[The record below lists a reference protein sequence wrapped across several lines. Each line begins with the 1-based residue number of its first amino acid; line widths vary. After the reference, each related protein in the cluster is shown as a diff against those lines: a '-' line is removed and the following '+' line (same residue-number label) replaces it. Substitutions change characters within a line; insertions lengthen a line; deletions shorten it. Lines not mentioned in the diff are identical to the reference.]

1 MRSLGKLGIRL
12 AWFVALISSMPA
24 TAYAQASIAG
34 IVKDTS
40 GAVLPGVTV
49 EAASPALLEKVRSAV
64 TDGSGLYQIV
74 SLVPGTYT
82 VTFTLPGFNT
92 VKREGVEL
100 AGSFTAKIDAD
111 MRVGALE
118 ETITVTGETPVV
130 DVQNTRRQRVIDREV
145 IDNIP
150 TSRTAYDL
158 ASLIPGVSR
167 SGLTNQDVGGSSSSG
182 NPIGS
187 VGIHGSRTGDQMML
201 RNGIE
206 TVGQASTG
214 FSTPSNINPVATQE
228 VNVDTAS
235 AGSEHTTGGIRINVI
250 PREGSNSFSG
260 ALYTAYASPS
270 WQNDNLTDALKA
282 TGLRTGDRLKNNV
295 DFNPG
300 VGGPLKKDKVW
311 FFVSGR
317 YKNSANYAA
326 GMYYDKNFNNP
337 NVWTFEPDLS
347 KPAANPSI
355 WKGGSLRLAWQA
367 SAKNKFGLSW
377 QDDVLSY
384 APTSVSLTL
393 APEAAQN
400 RVYPLQR
407 QVQIDW
413 TSPVSNRILLEG
425 GVNRYRAASN
435 LATLPGLSPQMIH
448 TTEQSTGLVF
458 RALDSNRL
466 APTYSMHK
474 RLTLSYITG
483 AHAVKVGF
491 NHTNGWNQFT
501 NESLNPLSYRLN
513 NGVPNQLSQRAFPIR
528 TQTDMEHN
536 LGFFA
541 QDKWTISRLTAA
553 AGLRYSY
560 VSVGWPEQQ
569 LGPSPLTPAR
579 NVTFPAVHGNLTWHD
594 LTPSLGAVYD
604 LFGTGKTA
612 VKVSV
617 NRYLENGSAGGP
629 IFTDPNPINSL
640 ITQTT
645 RSWTDA
651 NRNYVA
657 DCNLTSA
664 LANGECGALA
674 NANFGLPVP
683 GATYDPAL
691 MHGWGKR
698 GFNWEFSTGVQ
709 HEILTRTSV
718 DVSYFRRAYGNFRV
732 TDNRVLAASDFDRF
746 DVTAPADPRLPGG
759 GNYVIHDM
767 YNLNPAKFGLPSD
780 NFVTL
785 ASNYGDQIEYWH
797 GVDFNMT
804 ARFVEGLLVQG
815 GSSTGRTIT
824 DNCDVLAKL
833 PEPAESRSTNTGL
846 TTVANVV
853 PLEYCHNA
861 TNWLTQVKFLASY
874 TIPRIDVRV
883 SGTLQN
889 LPGPEVLANYA
900 LPTAVAARTLGRPL
914 SGGTANVNVGLLR
927 PGTVFGD
934 RVNQVDFRVG
944 KLLRFGRYRATV
956 SVDFYNALNV
966 GAIMA
971 QNNTFGSSWLR
982 PTSIMPARFAKL
994 GLQFDF

>member
-1 MRSLGKLGIRL
+1 M
-12 AWFVALISSMPA
+12 
-24 TAYAQASIAG
+24 
-34 IVKDTS
+34 
-40 GAVLPGVTV
+40 LPGVTV
-49 EAASPALLEKVRSAV
+49 EAASPALLEKVRSV
-64 TDGSGLYQIV
+64 VSDGTGQYQIV
-74 SLVPGTYT
+74 NLVPGSYT
-82 VTFTLPGFNT
+82 VTFSLPGFNT
-92 VKREGVEL
+92 VKREGIVL
-100 AGSFTAKIDAD
+100 SGSFTAKIDAE

-118 ETITVTGETPVV
+118 ETITVTGETPIV
-130 DVQNTRRQRVIDREV
+130 DVQNTKRQRVIDREV

-158 ASLIPGVSR
+158 AALIPGVSR
-167 SGLTNQDVGGSSSSG
+167 AGLTNQDVGGSSSSG

-214 FSTPSNINPVATQE
+214 FSTPININPVATQE

-235 AGSEHTTGGIRINVI
+235 AGAEHTTGGVRINVI
-250 PREGSNSFSG
+250 PREGSNKFSG
-260 ALYTAYASPS
+260 ALFTSYASPS
-270 WQNDNLTDALKA
+270 WQNDNLSQALKDR
-282 TGLRTGDRLKNNV
+282 GLRTGDRLKDNF

-300 VGGPLKKDKVW
+300 FGGPLKQDRLW

-337 NVWTFEPDLS
+337 NVWVFEPDLS

-355 WKGGSLRLAWQA
+355 WKGGQLRLAWQA
-367 SAKNKFGLSW
+367 TAKNKFGLSW
-377 QDDVLSY
+377 QEDSLRY
-384 APTSVSLTL
+384 APTSVSFTL

-407 QVQIDW
+407 QIQIDW
-413 TSPVSNRILLEG
+413 TSPINNRILLEG

-435 LATLPGLSPQMIH
+435 LAAMTGLSPAMIN

-466 APTYSMHK
+466 APTYSLHK
-474 RLTLSYITG
+474 RFTASYVTG
-483 AHAVKVGF
+483 SHAVKVGF

-513 NGVPNQLSQRAFPIR
+513 NGVPNQLSQRVFPIQ
-528 TQTDMEHN
+528 TETDMEAN
-536 LGFFA
+536 LGLFA
-541 QDKWTISRLTAA
+541 QDKWTFKRLTAA
-553 AGLRYSY
+553 YGVRYSY
-560 VSVGWPEQQ
+560 VSVGWPEQH
-569 LGPSPLTPAR
+569 LGPAPLAPTR
-579 NVTFPAVHGNLTWHD
+579 NLTFPAAHGNLTWHD
-594 LTPSLGAVYD
+594 LTPNLGAVYD
-604 LFGTGKTA
+604 VFGSGKTA
-612 VKVSV
+612 IKVSL
-617 NRYLENGSAGGP
+617 NKYLENGSAGGP

-645 RSWTDA
+645 RSWTDT

-657 DCNLTSA
+657 DCNLISP
-664 LANGECGALA
+664 LANGECGAMA
-674 NANFGLPVP
+674 NANFGLAVP
-683 GATYDPAL
+683 GATYDPKL

-698 GFNWEFSTGVQ
+698 AFNWEFSTGVQ
-709 HEILTRTSV
+709 QQLLARTSL

-732 TDNRVLAASDFDRF
+732 TDNRVLSAADFDKF
-746 DVTAPADPRLPGG
+746 DVTAPADPGLPGG

-785 ASNYGDQIEYWH
+785 ASNFGDQTEYWH
-797 GVDFNMT
+797 GVDFNLT
-804 ARFVEGLLVQG
+804 SRLHGLLVQG
-815 GSSTGRTIT
+815 GSSTGRTVT
-824 DNCDVLAKL
+824 DNCQVLAKL
-833 PEPAESRSTNTGL
+833 PEPPETRSANTGL
-846 TTVANVV
+846 TTAANIA

-861 TNWLTQVKFLASY
+861 TNWLTQVKFLGSY
-874 TIPRIDVRV
+874 TIPKIDVLV

-889 LPGPEVLANYA
+889 LPGPEVLASYA

-914 SGGTANVNVGLLR
+914 SGGAANVPVALIR
-927 PGTVFGD
+927 PGTVYGE
-934 RVNQVDFRVG
+934 RVNQVDLRVG
-944 KLLRFGRYRATV
+944 KLLRYGRYRATA
-956 SVDFYNALNV
+956 SLDLYNALNV
-966 GAIMA
+966 SAIMA

-982 PTSIMPARFAKL
+982 PMSIMPARFAKV